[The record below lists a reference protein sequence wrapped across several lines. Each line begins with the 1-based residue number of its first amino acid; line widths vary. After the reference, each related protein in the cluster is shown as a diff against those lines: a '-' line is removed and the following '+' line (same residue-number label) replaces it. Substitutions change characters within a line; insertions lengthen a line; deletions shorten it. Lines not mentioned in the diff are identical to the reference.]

1 MSKGASSIGS
11 GGGGTIYEYK
21 VAALDLVGLL
31 CGVQVPGLDVVPDSV
46 FLQKANDF
54 PLDDVVVLNRQ
65 GSYELAVQRQ
75 VKRTLEIAPS
85 SGPWRKTMGQCLA
98 SLESFGDEIDSDRHR
113 LGLTA
118 SAPTTGLEALRDLAA
133 SAAAQKGVADFLQ
146 ELPRLGQ
153 SYHRVWK
160 HLTQTISDLLAES
173 DGNAPDQDSV
183 HRSAYRIARRLVI
196 QIEPTEQISPRYP
209 ALCAALQER
218 VLHTDTRVD
227 AAGVFRMVV
236 EIAQEWGPRGGAID
250 ADMLR
255 NRLRAGGVVLRG
267 DPPTRSAVVYR
278 QRGVQRGAET
288 LNQAVQVQILSRRT
302 ARSARSD
309 VIGELK
315 PSDALRLEV
324 HPAVD
329 ADGGSGVLA
338 ELPPYIGRPE
348 GVDGHL
354 RRMVG
359 QSATGSR
366 LVLVVGGSSTGK
378 TRACWEAVRAE
389 LSSWRIVHPLSPDR
403 PAALLRALQDDV
415 LEPRTVLW
423 LNEAQLYVLA
433 KDYMAQVASALQDL
447 LTDSRRGPVLVLGT
461 MWPTYWNHLVDDPA
475 EEDELDDGMGAVR
488 QLANLAVTVTMPAA
502 FHARELA
509 DAAAVVASDPRLRL
523 ARSRATSGHITQ
535 FLAGAPD
542 LVRRYEQSDGA
553 ARAILHAA
561 MDARRCG
568 HGPLLTEEF
577 LRTAAEGYIDE
588 AAWHTLD
595 ESWFISSLAELLKP
609 RRRLPGPLTR
619 YRPRPGEPSPGS
631 PLYQLADILH
641 EKGRTARKRKPPAS
655 SLWAAAATHSR
666 TDADMRE
673 LAEAA
678 RTHQA
683 VDCEA
688 LYLRAASSGE
698 TSLLTWFIRRL
709 IALGQFRRAEEL
721 IEQRYPSGL
730 LIEEQYLSGLLLG
743 ELSAAVGLSGQ
754 YGDSERLARR
764 AFDVSGDRNGHRHLA
779 HHLLSLGMRSDA
791 ARQYS
796 WAADHGDPSAARWLV
811 GHYEA
816 QGDRI
821 TAERLACVALTQHGS
836 PAALVALAQSRVAA
850 GDVTDAARLCQI
862 IAEQGHADVL
872 VARARERSDH
882 RDHTAAL
889 CFYRAAAAVEHPQAL
904 EWMSWTCDGQG
915 DHQRAE
921 DLAHAAAARGNSHAL
936 HGLAH
941 LRLAKGHL
949 QDAARLNRAAA
960 EAGSLSAREWLARRS
975 LLA

>member
-1 MSKGASSIGS
+1 MSRGASSIGS
-11 GGGGTIYEYK
+11 GGGGTIYEYR

-46 FLQKANDF
+46 CLQKANDF

-75 VKRTLEIAPS
+75 VKRTLEVVSS
-85 SGPWRKTMGQCLA
+85 SGPWRKTMVQCLA
-98 SLESFGDEIDSDRHR
+98 SLESFGDEIDADRHR

-118 SAPTTGLEALRDLAA
+118 SGPTTGLEALRDLAA
-133 SAAAQKGVADFLQ
+133 SAAAQKSVADFLQ

-160 HLTQTISDLLAES
+160 HLTQTVSDLLAES
-173 DGNAPDQDSV
+173 DVNAPEQELV
-183 HRSAYRIARRLVI
+183 HRSAYRIARRLVV

-218 VLHTDTRVD
+218 VLHADTGVD
-227 AAGVFRMVV
+227 AAGVFRMV
-236 EIAQEWGPRGGAID
+236 EELAQEWGPRGGAID
-250 ADMLR
+250 AAMLR
-255 NRLRAGGVVLRG
+255 NRLRARGVALRG
-267 DPPTRSAVVYR
+267 DPPARSAVVVR
-278 QRGVQRGAET
+278 QRVEQPGAESLT
-288 LNQAVQVQILSRRT
+288 QAAQVQTLTSHT
-302 ARSARSD
+302 GRSARSD

-329 ADGGSGVLA
+329 ADVGSGVLA
-338 ELPPYIGRPE
+338 ALPPYIARPD
-348 GVDGHL
+348 GVDGRL
-354 RRMVG
+354 RRMVA
-359 QSATGSR
+359 QSAHGSR
-366 LVLVVGGSSTGK
+366 LVMVVGGSSTGK

-389 LSSWRIVHPLSPDR
+389 LSSWRIVHPLAPDR

-415 LEPRTVLW
+415 LDPRTVLW
-423 LNEAQLYVLA
+423 LNEAHLYFLV
-433 KDYMAQVASALQDL
+433 KDYTAQVSSALQAL
-447 LTDSRRGPVLVLGT
+447 LTDSQRGPVLVLGT
-461 MWPTYWNHLVDDPA
+461 MWPTYWNHLADDPA
-475 EEDELDDGMGAVR
+475 EGDELHDGMGAVH
-488 QLANLAVTVTMPAA
+488 QLADLALTITMPPA
-502 FHARELA
+502 FNARELA
-509 DAAAVVASDPRLRL
+509 DAAALVASDPRLRL
-523 ARSRATSGHITQ
+523 ARSRAASGRITQ
-535 FLAGAPD
+535 FLAGAPH

-588 AAWHTLD
+588 ATWHTLD
-595 ESWFISSLAELLKP
+595 EGWFTSSLAELLKP

-619 YRPRPGEPSPGS
+619 YRPRPGEPSLDS

-641 EKGRTARKRKPPAS
+641 EKGRTTRKRKPPAS

-688 LYLRAASSGE
+688 LYLRAASGGDA
-698 TSLLTWFIRRL
+698 SLLTWFIRRL

-721 IEQRYPSGL
+721 IEERC
-730 LIEEQYLSGLLLG
+730 LSGLLLG
-743 ELSAAVGLSGQ
+743 ELSSAVGLSGQ

-764 AFDVSGDRNGHRHLA
+764 AFAVSGDRHGHRRLT
-779 HHLLSLGMRSDA
+779 HHLLSLGMRRDA
-791 ARQYS
+791 ARLYS

-811 GHYEA
+811 GYYEA

-821 TAERLACVALTQHGS
+821 TAERLACAALTQHGS
-836 PAALVALAQSRVAA
+836 PAALLALAQSRVAA
-850 GDVTDAARLCQI
+850 GEVTDAARLCQI
-862 IAEQGHADVL
+862 IADRGHADVL
-872 VARARERSDH
+872 VARARESSDH
-882 RDHTAAL
+882 RDHATAL
-889 CFYRAAAAVEHPQAL
+889 CFYRAAAAVEHPKAL
-904 EWMSWTCDGQG
+904 EWMSWRCDGQG
-915 DHQRAE
+915 DHRRAE

-941 LRLAKGHL
+941 LRYAKGHL
-949 QDAARLNRAAA
+949 QDAERLNRAAA
-960 EAGSLSAREWLARRS
+960 QAGSLSAREWLARRS